1 MNELKEKSLIEIGQL
16 YINWLNSHRNSYLYH
31 KTYLD
36 MICKQVSNE
45 YDNDVEVLDEEPP
58 DYSNTTW
65 QEYQHKFSQESQK
78 AMKLYQELISK
89 ADEYIIQQNLENL
102 K

>member
-45 YDNDVEVLDEEPP
+45 YDNDIEVLDEEPP
-58 DYSNTTW
+58 DYENISW